1 MSQRDL
7 SFLSSKGS
15 PSTVGREK
23 LADLVE
29 ELEISLRLKA
39 PTEAEWLRRISSIV
53 WQDADRTWV
62 ENARGDVWEI
72 TNRLRRPLLHKRV
85 EVSTHLFPAPT
96 MRFPLV
102 PRLPPAQAVSRQPE
116 DGAFLDHLCS
126 FVCEQDGRTWVVG
139 PRGSIEEVTGRDA
152 PKPLVGA
159 LALAPSLPMAPTLLA
174 PTLTAPAEAAH
185 VA

>member
-1 MSQRDL
+1 MSA
-7 SFLSSKGS
+7 KGMATS
-15 PSTVGREK
+15 AHGWGPTVGREGFPE
-23 LADLVE
+23 LLE
-29 ELEISLRLKA
+29 ELEISVGLKTPA
-39 PTEAEWLRRISSIV
+39 EAEWLRRISSIV

-72 TNRLRRPLLHKRV
+72 TNRLRRPLMHKRV
-85 EVSTHLFPAPT
+85 AVSPHLFPAPT

-116 DGAFLDHLCS
+116 DGAFLDQLCS
-126 FVCEQDGRTWVVG
+126 FVCEQDERMWVVG
-139 PRGSIEEVTGRDA
+139 PRGSIEEITGRA
-152 PKPLVGA
+152 VPRPLVGA

-174 PTLTAPAEAAH
+174 PTLTARAEAAH